1 MNSRAYRGFLT
12 LVVCLVVSGG
22 MGIGAFGQQ
31 RTDRPEILP
40 AGVDSGTRDSISLKL
55 LAASEEAEVK
65 KEPEVKNEAEVK
77 KDPGAAASQD
87 RSASPSGE
95 LGGAST
101 KEAPEIQKLKEQ
113 IIDLQNKGKLGF
125 RKVVLCNSIEGF
137 GLYSP
142 FETGQP
148 LTRILLYLEP
158 SNVSTLV
165 SEGRFIVDLAVD
177 VFLLD
182 GSGKVIG
189 GKQNILKINKI
200 SRSPILDLYYKLEMK
215 AKKPLKGE
223 IVMKT
228 VLHDRMKNQS
238 ASTTYKINMGQNGA
252 KPLLPI

>member
-1 MNSRAYRGFLT
+1 MNSGAYRGFLT

-31 RTDRPEILP
+31 SIDSPEILR
-40 AGVDSGTRDSISLKL
+40 AGADSGNRDSIAPKL
-55 LAASEEAEVK
+55 LAASEEAEG
-65 KEPEVKNEAEVK
+65 KNEAEVK
-77 KDPGAAASQD
+77 KDPEAAASQD
-87 RSASPSGE
+87 RNASPSGE

-125 RKVVLCNSIEGF
+125 RKVVLCDSIEGF

-142 FETGQP
+142 FEPGQP
-148 LTRILLYLEP
+148 LTRVLLYFEP

-189 GKQNILKINKI
+189 GKQNMLKINKV

-215 AKKPLKGE
+215 LKKPLKRE
-223 IVMKT
+223 ILMKT
-228 VLHDRMKNQS
+228 VLHDRIKNQS
-238 ASTTYKINMGQNGA
+238 TSMTYKINMESKGA
-252 KPLLPI
+252 KPLSPI